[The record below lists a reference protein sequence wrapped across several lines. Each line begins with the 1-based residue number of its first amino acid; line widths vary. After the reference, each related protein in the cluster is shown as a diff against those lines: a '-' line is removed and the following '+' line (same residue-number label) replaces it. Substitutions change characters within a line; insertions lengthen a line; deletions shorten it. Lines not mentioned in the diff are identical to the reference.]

1 LLLSRIVQFIA
12 VGAPEN
18 WPDVGEDTIADPRM
32 KGHLSVLKPD
42 QIVSIWFLEC
52 FTEEVVPWTRVDK
65 VLNSVHVVIPDQVI
79 GNWSTN
85 DLVALI
91 KDHAANI

>member
-1 LLLSRIVQFIA
+1 LLLSRIVQVIA

-32 KGHLSVLKPD
+32 KGHLSVFKPN

-65 VLNSVHVVIPDQVI
+65 VLNSVHVVIPNQVI

-85 DLVALI
+85 YLVALI